1 MKSKRGQA
9 ELGIM
14 LIAAMLAIA
23 LLLIAMAANQR
34 GMQAGAEVIG
44 ESVGEAIDSAIEPT
58 FDPNAENDPY
68 TLQIANIAMM
78 ALVANRH
85 AIERH
90 GVDAVITVDCWNRNG
105 TWRVYREGNTI
116 FHMLCKDDDGSIR
129 DIILERRSN
138 TSSQFDMR
146 SAYTPRDG
154 SQQAVLSRLEGLKAE
169 LHTKGFPKDMQI
181 FVDGVLM
188 HP

>member
-1 MKSKRGQA
+1 MKSERGQPS
-9 ELGIM
+9 LGIIFM
-14 LIAAMLAIA
+14 VGVLAIA
-23 LLLIAMAANQR
+23 FLFIGMAANQR
-34 GMQAGAEVIG
+34 GMTAGAEVIG
-44 ESVGEAIDSAIEPT
+44 ESVEEAIDAS
-58 FDPNAENDPY
+58 FDPNTENDLY
-68 TLQIANIAMM
+68 TLQTANIAMM
-78 ALVANRH
+78 ALAANKH
-85 AIERH
+85 SLERH
-90 GVDAVITVDCWNRNG
+90 GADAVITVDCWNRNG

-138 TSSQFDMR
+138 TSNQFDMR

-154 SQQAVLSRLEGLKAE
+154 SQQAVLKRLEGLKAE
-169 LHTKGFPKDMQI
+169 LHTKGLPKDMQI

>member
-1 MKSKRGQA
+1 MKSERGQA
-9 ELGIM
+9 TLGLV
-14 LIAAMLAIA
+14 LILAVFAMA
-23 LLLIAMAANQR
+23 LLLLGMAANQR

-44 ESVGEAIDSAIEPT
+44 ESVGEAIDASFNP
-58 FDPNAENDPY
+58 DAENDLD
-68 TLQIANIAMM
+68 TLQTANIAMM
-78 ALVANRH
+78 ALVANKH
-85 AIERH
+85 ALERH
-90 GVDAVITVDCWNRNG
+90 GADANITVDCWNRNG

-138 TSSQFDMR
+138 TSNRFDMR

-154 SQQAVLSRLEGLKAE
+154 SQQAVLNRLDGLKAQ
-169 LHTKGFPKDMQI
+169 LHTKGLPRDMQI
-181 FVDGVLM
+181 FVDSVLM

>member
-1 MKSKRGQA
+1 MKSERGQA
-9 ELGIM
+9 TLGIV
-14 LIAAMLAIA
+14 LIAAVLAIA
-23 LLLIAMAANQR
+23 FLLIGMAANQR
-34 GMQAGAEVIG
+34 GMQAGAEAIG
-44 ESVGEAIDSAIEPT
+44 ESVGDVIDAYS
-58 FDPNAENDPY
+58 DPSAENDLY
-68 TLQIANIAMM
+68 TLQTANIAMM
-78 ALVANRH
+78 ALVANKH
-85 AIERH
+85 ALERH

-138 TSSQFDMR
+138 TSSQFDLR

-169 LHTKGFPKDMQI
+169 LHTKGLPKDMQI